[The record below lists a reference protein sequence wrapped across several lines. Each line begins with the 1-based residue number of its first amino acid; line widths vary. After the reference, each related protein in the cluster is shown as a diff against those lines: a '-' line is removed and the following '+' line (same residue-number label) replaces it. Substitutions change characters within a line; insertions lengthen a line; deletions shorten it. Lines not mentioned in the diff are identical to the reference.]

1 MAETVTAV
9 LRLVAE
15 LLASALRPS
24 ADLLGSV
31 ARSLSEIAPAPH
43 PEAGALVIAV
53 AVVAT
58 LALLAVAIAVFLVP
72 ARTMAT
78 AAHPRRAIADATRL
92 TASHPD
98 APGHSR
104 PRAPGSAALA
114 A

>member
-9 LRLVAE
+9 LRLVAG

-58 LALLAVAIAVFLVP
+58 LAAALYLATTVAWTLVQRLVLRRVYP
-72 ARTMAT
+72 LAT
-78 AAHPRRAIADATRL
+78 A
-92 TASHPD
+92 
-98 APGHSR
+98 
-104 PRAPGSAALA
+104 
-114 A
+114 